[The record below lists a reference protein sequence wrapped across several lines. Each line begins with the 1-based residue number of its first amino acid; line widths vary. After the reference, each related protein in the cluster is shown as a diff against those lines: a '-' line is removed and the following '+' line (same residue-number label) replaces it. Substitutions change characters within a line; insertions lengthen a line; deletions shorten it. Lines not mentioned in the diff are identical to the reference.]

1 MNSNNLSPE
10 EELSLIN
17 THARTPLTL
26 DDVYTFSVTLCDNEI
41 DRDFECFSIRSLEKL
56 KELFV
61 GKTGITDHSM
71 LSKDQTARIFHCYIE
86 TDSSKTTS
94 EGEIYTALKARAYTL
109 RNDSNKDF
117 IASIDG
123 GIKKEVSV
131 GCSVNKVICSICG
144 KNMRTH
150 SCEHIKGK
158 SYKGRICYGILEEPT
173 DAYEWSFVAVPAQ
186 KNAGVTKAFTPG
198 KETVMNATEIIK
210 SMTESNAISDEKAKE
225 LSDYIENLEALAKQ
239 AQCYKEHLTK
249 DIARFARI
257 IMPQVNTKQF
267 TENCANMELDT
278 LKQLRDD
285 MQKQAGEI
293 LPVASQI
300 KASAS
305 HKSHNNKDFII

>member
-1 MNSNNLSPE
+1 MNSNILTEE
-10 EELSLIN
+10 EELDLIN
-17 THARTPLTL
+17 KHTRTPLSA
-26 DDVYTFSVTLCDNEI
+26 DDVYTFTVTLCDNEI
-41 DRDFECFSIRSLEKL
+41 DRDFECFSLKSLEKL

-71 LSKDQTARIFHCYIE
+71 LSKDQTARIFRCYIE
-86 TDSSKTTS
+86 TDTSKTTS
-94 EGEIYTALKARAYTL
+94 KGEAYTALKARAYTL
-109 RNDSNKDF
+109 KNDSNKDL

-123 GIKKEVSV
+123 GIRKEVSI
-131 GCSVNKVICSICG
+131 GCSVSKVVCSICG

-158 SYKGRICYGILEEPT
+158 TYKGNVCHGILEDPT

-186 KNAGVTKAFTPG
+186 RNAGVTKAFTPG
-198 KETVMNATEIIK
+198 KETVMNTSEIIK
-210 SMTESNAISDEKAKE
+210 SMTEDSVITYERAKE

-267 TENCANMELDT
+267 TENCANMDLDS
-278 LKQLRDD
+278 LKKLRDD
-285 MQKQAGEI
+285 MQKQASEV
-293 LPVASQI
+293 LPVTSQI
-300 KASAS
+300 KASAT
-305 HKSHNNKDFII
+305 HKSHNNNDFII